1 MERTMSVEEK
11 IKRAEE
17 IYNRRKGIT
26 TQETKTEKL
35 HVNEEPKDVKLLKK
49 MIIQII
55 ICGIIYGTFYI
66 IQNNQFIFSE
76 DFLNKT
82 KAILSY
88 DTNFQEIY
96 EKAKNAITTFN
107 QEIINKK
114 EEKNQQENNEQN
126 SGTQEENQAEQ
137 TEQSQQTSNE
147 NEKQNEGI
155 GGAEEEKIASQTQE
169 LTQEQQDIN
178 NVKNTTTFI
187 KPIEG
192 KISSTFGYRET
203 ATGTVPKN
211 HTGTDIAANTGTK
224 IKSATEGEVVLAS
237 EEGDYGKHL
246 KIIIGEVAIIYAHC
260 NQLYVKQ
267 GDHITQGQEIA
278 EVGTTGNSTGPHLHF
293 EIRYQERLVDPQ
305 KILEI

>member
-96 EKAKNAITTFN
+96 EKAKN
-107 QEIINKK
+107 
-114 EEKNQQENNEQN
+114 
-126 SGTQEENQAEQ
+126 
-137 TEQSQQTSNE
+137 
-147 NEKQNEGI
+147 
-155 GGAEEEKIASQTQE
+155 
-169 LTQEQQDIN
+169 L
-178 NVKNTTTFI
+178 
-187 KPIEG
+187 
-192 KISSTFGYRET
+192 
-203 ATGTVPKN
+203 
-211 HTGTDIAANTGTK
+211 
-224 IKSATEGEVVLAS
+224 
-237 EEGDYGKHL
+237 
-246 KIIIGEVAIIYAHC
+246 
-260 NQLYVKQ
+260 
-267 GDHITQGQEIA
+267 
-278 EVGTTGNSTGPHLHF
+278 
-293 EIRYQERLVDPQ
+293 
-305 KILEI
+305 

>member
-26 TQETKTEKL
+26 TQETKNEKL

-82 KAILSY
+82 KEILSY

-126 SGTQEENQAEQ
+126 SGTQEKNQAEQ

-224 IKSATEGEVVLAS
+224 IKSATEGEV
-237 EEGDYGKHL
+237 
-246 KIIIGEVAIIYAHC
+246 AIIYAHC

>member
-114 EEKNQQENNEQN
+114 EEKNQQENKEQN

-169 LTQEQQDIN
+169 KTQ
-178 NVKNTTTFI
+178 TM
-187 KPIEG
+187 
-192 KISSTFGYRET
+192 
-203 ATGTVPKN
+203 
-211 HTGTDIAANTGTK
+211 
-224 IKSATEGEVVLAS
+224 
-237 EEGDYGKHL
+237 
-246 KIIIGEVAIIYAHC
+246 
-260 NQLYVKQ
+260 
-267 GDHITQGQEIA
+267 
-278 EVGTTGNSTGPHLHF
+278 
-293 EIRYQERLVDPQ
+293 
-305 KILEI
+305 